1 ENAPAVLHKNVHA
14 EHGIKSMAALPLFI
28 AGRVVGNLVLHSPEA
43 GFFDDDEMK
52 VLSEVVANIAFALE
66 HMEKEERVRR
76 LTRVYAVLS
85 GITTLIVRVR
95 DREELFREAC
105 RIAVE
110 EGHFLKAW
118 LGVVGPGSRAFSI
131 VAGAGADPV
140 FFQNLE
146 RELEKKVLAGKG
158 LVTQAMAT
166 REPVLSNDSAHDPE
180 VLLKGGIVP

>member
-66 HMEKEERVRR
+66 HMEKEEKVRR

-85 GITTLIVRVR
+85 GINTLILRVR
-95 DREELFREAC
+95 DRDELFREAC

-118 LGVVGPGSRAFSI
+118 IGIAGRGSLPFRM
-131 VAGAGADPV
+131 VAAEGGDPV
-140 FFQNLE
+140 FFQ
-146 RELEKKVLAGKG
+146 
-158 LVTQAMAT
+158 
-166 REPVLSNDSAHDPE
+166 
-180 VLLKGGIVP
+180 